1 MINLATKDILHSL
14 GKFIVTSI
22 GVGMLLGIV
31 LIMLGVYRGMIVDAK
46 SLINNVNAD
55 LWIVQEDTIGPFAES
70 SKLFEDVKYQIRGIA
85 GIKEVA
91 GMTFQTLQIDTSGK
105 LERVTAVGYEIGKLG
120 RPQNIV
126 QGREILKPHYEMI
139 VDKKLGIKLGTEILL
154 GRHFYKVV
162 GITKGAVSNSGE
174 PLLFLSLSDARELQF
189 LSSNNTIRNDRAR
202 GVGTVNA
209 STVNT
214 IVATVLP
221 NYDIDTIS
229 KNIKRWKH
237 KNSFTNDEQTA
248 ILTKNVIEKSSKQI
262 GMFTVILILVSSVII
277 SLIIYTMTI
286 GKIKEIAILKLI
298 GMPNF
303 EIIKMIVQQSLILG
317 FLAFIAGNIFANL
330 ISGKFPKNVVLLW
343 NDSFLLFLVV
353 IVVSIIG
360 SLFGIYKAVNANP
373 AQAIGE

>member
-1 MINLATKDILHSL
+1 VINLATKDISHSL

-31 LIMLGVYRGMIVDAK
+31 LVMLGVYRGMIVDAK
-46 SLINNVNAD
+46 SLINSVGAD

-70 SKLFEDVKYQIRGIA
+70 SKLFEDVKYQIRGIT

-91 GMTFQTLQIDTSGK
+91 GMTFQTLQIEVNGK
-105 LERVTAVGYEIGKLG
+105 LERVTAVGYEVGKLG
-120 RPQNIV
+120 RPSNIV
-126 QGREILKPHYEMI
+126 IGREIIKPHYEMI
-139 VDKKLGIKLGTEILL
+139 VDKKLGIGLDTIIPL
-154 GRHFYKVV
+154 GRHTYKVV

-174 PLLFLSLSDARELQF
+174 ALVFLGLSDAQELQF

-202 GVGTVNA
+202 NVGTSSNL
-209 STVNT
+209 TVNT

-221 NYDIDTIS
+221 NYDIDSIS

-262 GMFTVILILVSSVII
+262 GMFTVILIIVSSVII

-343 NDSFLLFLVV
+343 SDSFGLFLV
-353 IVVSIIG
+353 IIIVSIIG
-360 SLFGIYKAVNANP
+360 SLFGIYKALKANP

>member
-1 MINLATKDILHSL
+1 MINLAIKDISHSL

-31 LIMLGVYRGMIVDAK
+31 LVMLGVYRGMIVDAK

-70 SKLFEDVKYQIRGIA
+70 SKLFEDVKYQIKGIYGVKNVA
-85 GIKEVA
+85 GI
-91 GMTFQTLQIDTSGK
+91 TFQTLQIQTNNR

-120 RPQNIV
+120 RPNNILY
-126 QGREILKPHYEMI
+126 GREIIKSHYEI
-139 VDKKLGIKLGTEILL
+139 VVDEKLGIVLDTMIPL
-154 GRHFYKVV
+154 GRNIYKVV

-174 PLLFLSLSDARELQF
+174 PLVYLSLQDAQELQF
-189 LSSNNTIRNDRAR
+189 SSSNNTIRNDRIR
-202 GVGTVNA
+202 GIGTSNNPTVNA
-209 STVNT
+209 
-214 IVATVLP
+214 IIATVTP
-221 NYDIDTIS
+221 NVDLNEIS
-229 KNIKRWKH
+229 QNIKRWKH
-237 KNSFTNDEQTA
+237 KNCFTNDEQA
-248 ILTKNVIEKSSKQI
+248 IILTKNVLEKSSKQI
-262 GMFTVILILVSSVII
+262 GMFTIILIIVSSVII

-303 EIIKMIVQQSLILG
+303 EIIKMILQQSLILG

-330 ISGKFPKNVVLLW
+330 ISDKFPKNVVLLW
-343 NDSFLLFLVV
+343 TDSAGLFIV
-353 IVVSIIG
+353 IIIVSVIG
-360 SLFGIYKAVNANP
+360 SLFGIYKAINANP